1 VTGEP
6 VARLVYE
13 QWTDPVAAEMLA
25 DRPGLDVERLDL
37 DGDAAAGWT
46 ALGRAHGYQVA
57 TRTACARVPGG
68 DQWLAARALIERCP
82 DLLAVCSAGAGYD
95 VVDVDACTE
104 AGVIVCNNS
113 GPGAEAVAEHALG
126 LMLSLTKK
134 IGLADR
140 LLRRSGVGDRS
151 VLQGS
156 ELRGKTLGVVGLGR
170 IGARLVE
177 LCVPFGMTVLAY
189 DPYLDAA
196 DVGERGAAKV
206 DLDDLL
212 ARSDIV
218 QVTCPLTAETTGLL
232 GAPAFARMKPTAF
245 FVTTARGGVH
255 DEHALVEALTRGQI
269 AGAGIDVFHEE
280 PPAVDHPLLALDT
293 VVATPH
299 TAGITVEA
307 AHAIAVATAE
317 QWLAIFEGKV
327 PPRLV
332 NPAAWPCYRDRFE
345 SAFGTRP
352 AALA

>member
-1 VTGEP
+1 MTGEP

-25 DRPGLDVERLDL
+25 DRPDLEVERLDL
-37 DGDAAAGWT
+37 DRDPSAGWT
-46 ALGRAHGYQVA
+46 TLVRAHGYQVA

-68 DQWLAARALIERCP
+68 EQWLADRALIERCP

-95 VVDVDACTE
+95 VIDVNACTQ

-126 LMLSLTKK
+126 LMLSLTKR

-140 LLRRSGVGDRS
+140 MLRRSGVGDRS
-151 VLQGS
+151 VLQGC

-170 IGARLVE
+170 IGTRLVE

-196 DVGERGAAKV
+196 DVGERGATKV
-206 DLDDLL
+206 DLDELL

-218 QVTCPLTAETTGLL
+218 QVTCPLTAETTGLFS
-232 GAPAFARMKPTAF
+232 ASAFARMKSTAF
-245 FVTTARGGVH
+245 FVTTARGEVH
-255 DEHALVEALTRGQI
+255 DEDALVDALTGGRIG
-269 AGAGIDVFHEE
+269 GAGIDVFHDE
-280 PPAVDHPLLALDT
+280 PPAVDHPLLALET

-307 AHAIAVATAE
+307 ARAIAVATAE

-332 NPAAWPCYRDRFE
+332 NPAAWPRYQDRFE
-345 SAFGTRP
+345 SVFGSRP
-352 AALA
+352 ADLA